1 MTAEAIAML
10 IVRYGIPAAEAI
22 WNTIR
27 TATQG
32 GKDPTPQEWAA
43 LRALVDNTIEQR
55 LSG

>member
-10 IVRYGIPAAEAI
+10 IARYGIPAAEAI

-32 GKDPTPQEWAA
+32 GKDPTPEEWKT
-43 LRALVDNTIEQR
+43 LRTMVDNTIASR
-55 LSG
+55 LGQ